1 MAHSFYTTLGVPSSA
16 SPEDVKRAY
25 KKAALQNHPD
35 KGGDAAAFQRL
46 QDAYDTLKD
55 DGKRRMYDQLGDDG
69 WRRHLENSAGGGG
82 GGGGGVN
89 FNFGGFNFDN
99 FFMNATKQQHQHQQQ
114 QRVRRSDQLHE
125 IHITLAEAF
134 TGLKK
139 NLNIN
144 ILKHCFLCKTSCG
157 ACKGS
162 GNITRIQQQGPFMM
176 QNTMPCN
183 SCGGQGVRSES
194 RPGCGTCKG
203 GSGEYS
209 ETRETEL
216 VIPPGVAHGHRIKF
230 AGMGQQPQKEAG
242 EDAGDLYIGIA
253 ISPHEAF
260 KRVGDDLVFT
270 APLTW
275 RESVVGKT
283 LLVPVLES
291 PSSPPLQ
298 VETHMFGV
306 VQNGL
311 SYHIK
316 KMGMPRVDSPGERG
330 DLVFRFVISGH
341 PSAEAPLSDAKRAAF
356 AAVFDA

>member
-1 MAHSFYTTLGVPSSA
+1 MGHSFYTTLGVPSAA
-16 SPEDVKRAY
+16 SPEEVKRAY

-35 KGGDAAAFQRL
+35 KGGDAAAFQRI
-46 QDAYDTLKD
+46 QEAYDTLKD
-55 DGKRRMYDQLGDDG
+55 DGKRRLYDQLGDDG
-69 WRRHLENSAGGGG
+69 WKQHLENSAGGGG
-82 GGGGGVN
+82 GGGGGPGAG
-89 FNFGGFNFDN
+89 FNFGGFNFEQ
-99 FFMNATKQQHQHQQQ
+99 FFMNANKQHQQ

-125 IHITLAEAF
+125 IHISLAEAF

-139 NLNIN
+139 NLSIN
-144 ILKHCFLCKTSCG
+144 ILKHCFLCKTTCG

-162 GNITRIQQQGPFMM
+162 GSITRIHQQGPFMM
-176 QNTMPCN
+176 QNTVPCN
-183 SCGGQGVRSES
+183 GCGGQGVRNES

-203 GSGEYS
+203 GGGEYT

-242 EDAGDLYIGIA
+242 EEAGDLYIGIA
-253 ISPHEAF
+253 IAPHEAF
-260 KRVGDDLVFT
+260 KREGDDLVFT

-275 RESVVGKT
+275 RESVVGKA
-283 LLVPVLES
+283 LVVPVFES
-291 PSSPPLQ
+291 EPLR
-298 VETHMFGV
+298 VETHVFGV

-316 KMGMPRVDSPGERG
+316 KMGMPRVDAPRERG
-330 DLVFRFVISGH
+330 DLVFRFVINGH
-341 PSAEAPLSDAKRAAF
+341 PSAEAPLSEAKRAAF